1 MAKKPTKRTRRASN
15 SESPPEPLWNLRDA
29 DAEVA
34 LLTGRHARALETI
47 LGPEQY
53 DELRQLA
60 REAES
65 TRTRGGPRVLILPG
79 IMGSKLGV
87 KRTLWDDL
95 YWFDPLD
102 WTFGVARRLSLDS
115 SEKKVT
121 ALGVFLFAYLRLKL
135 SLRRDGFDADFYPF
149 DWRLSLRDL
158 GRDLARHLVQKETA
172 KEVSLVAHSMGG
184 LVSRA
189 ALRADGAASDK
200 VRRLIMLGTPN
211 FGSFE
216 PVLALRGVHNLVKTA
231 AALDLSQNTDELVTR
246 VFASFPGLYQMLPS
260 SARYAPINFFD
271 PQVWPAKG
279 PKVRPAILADAATI
293 QDDLAP
299 ADDRFR
305 LIAGINQK
313 TAVSARREGDE
324 FKYDYSGAG
333 DGTVPWEFARLD
345 GVATWFVEESHGS
358 LANNRAVIRATVD
371 LLSQGRTTV
380 LDHVMPPI
388 RRAATRAV
396 SESSL
401 RQFAPFDG
409 RRREDLRAAELR
421 GILRSFVAPDAT
433 ADSAAP
439 PAAAAGPA
447 PLSSEH
453 VPWQRLSVG
462 RVHQHRL
469 EIHLYAGSITDID
482 ARAYVLG
489 LFREVTPA
497 GAARAID
504 QYLDG
509 AIAELTRRRMF
520 SGGVGEVFILPANR
534 RQLRADMILFAGLGY
549 FDGFNDEVQQITAEN
564 VVRTF
569 VRTNV
574 EDFATVLVGA
584 GSGVPT
590 ARGLANLLQGFVR
603 GKLDADAG
611 RNLRRV
617 TLCETDP
624 ARYREIR
631 EELFRLAGTP
641 LFADIEVSF
650 TEIPVRETPSVIA
663 PARRADRDPTYDPAY
678 LLVRQ
683 ETVNTQRIEF
693 RATVLSAKAKA
704 ALFTATQ
711 VVAKRDLDALLK
723 KVESNAFEK
732 QVDAFGRELAD
743 LVLAEHLRDLL
754 RGAQGQHLV
763 IVHDAESSRLP
774 WETLR
779 IGDWAPALTKGMSRR
794 YMANNLSIA
803 KYLEQRVHDDA
814 LDLLLVVD
822 PTEDLPGAAKE
833 GRRIQAM
840 FKDRAAV
847 RMDVLEGPQATRRA
861 LLSALTSGKYDA
873 VHYAGHAFFDPQHT
887 SRSGL
892 VCHNHEY
899 VTGADLSTV
908 GNLPALM
915 VFNACEAGRI
925 RKTPKDKKDVSLN
938 IAHRIE
944 RNVGLAEA
952 FLRGGV
958 ANYIGTYWPVGDA
971 AAEAFAQTFYT
982 ALLSGEPV
990 GPALIA
996 ARGTLRNQVKS
1007 VDWADYIHYGDFN
1020 FVLKEPS

>member
-1 MAKKPTKRTRRASN
+1 MAKKPANRTRRGSN
-15 SESPPEPLWNLRDA
+15 TELPTEPLWNLRDA
-29 DAEVA
+29 DAEAA

-60 REAES
+60 REAEAA
-65 TRTRGGPRVLILPG
+65 RTRGGPRVLILPG

-87 KRTLWDDL
+87 RRMVLDDL

-115 SEKKVT
+115 TEKKVVP
-121 ALGVFLFAYLRLKL
+121 LGVFLFAYLRLKL

-149 DWRLSLRDL
+149 DWRQSLRDL
-158 GRDLARHLVQKETA
+158 GRQLATHLTQKETA

-189 ALRADGAASDK
+189 ALRADAAASK
-200 VRRLIMLGTPN
+200 RIRRLIMLGTPN
-211 FGSFE
+211 HGSFE
-216 PVLALRGVHNLVKTA
+216 PVQALRGVHDLVKKA

-260 SARYAPINFFD
+260 SARFAAINFFD
-271 PQVWPAKG
+271 PQVWPTKG
-279 PKVRPAILADAATI
+279 PKVRRALLADAATI
-293 QDDLAP
+293 QDDLAA
-299 ADDRFR
+299 ADERFR
-305 LIAGINQK
+305 LIAGINQE
-313 TAVSARREGDE
+313 TVVSARSIGGE
-324 FKYDYSGAG
+324 FEFGRSGAG
-333 DGTVPWEFARLD
+333 DGTVPWDFARLD
-345 GVATWFVEESHGS
+345 GVSTWFVEEQHGS
-358 LANNRAVIRATVD
+358 LPNNRAVIRATSD
-371 LLSQGRTTV
+371 LLAQGTTSA
-380 LDHVMPPI
+380 LDHILPPI
-388 RRAATRAV
+388 RRATTRAV

-401 RQFAPFDG
+401 RQIAPFDG

-421 GILRSFVAPDAT
+421 EILRTFVAPDAT
-433 ADSAAP
+433 PETSVA
-439 PAAAAGPA
+439 PAAAA
-447 PLSSEH
+447 PLDIEH
-453 VPWQRLSVG
+453 RPWQRLTIG

-469 EIHLYAGSITDID
+469 EIHLYAGSITEVD

-489 LFREVTPA
+489 LFREVAPA

-574 EDFATVLVGA
+574 EDFATVLIGA

-603 GKLDADAG
+603 GKLDADAR

-631 EELFRLAGTP
+631 DELFRLAGTP

-663 PARRADRDPTYDPAY
+663 PLRRAERDATYDPTY

-711 VVAKRDLDALLK
+711 IVAKQDLHTLLK

-732 QVDAFGRELAD
+732 QVDAFGGELAG

-754 RGAQGQHLV
+754 QTLREQHLV

-779 IGDWAPALTKGMSRR
+779 IGDWAPALTHGMSRR

-803 KYLEQRVHDDA
+803 KYLEQRVHDGA

-833 GRRIQAM
+833 GRRIQAL
-840 FKDRAAV
+840 FQDRAAV

-861 LLSALTSGKYDA
+861 LLSALTSGQYDA
-873 VHYAGHAFFDPQHT
+873 VHYAGHAYFDAQHI

-892 VCHNHEY
+892 VCHGHEY

-915 VFNACEAGRI
+915 VFNACESGRV
-925 RKTPKDKKDVSLN
+925 RTTPKDKKDRSLDM
-938 IAHRIE
+938 ARRIE

-971 AAEAFAQTFYT
+971 AAEAFAQSFYT
-982 ALLSGEPV
+982 GLLAGAPV
-990 GPALIA
+990 GAALIA
-996 ARGTLRNQVKS
+996 ARGTVRTKVKS